1 MGRVTLVGSLLAK
14 PGSEYVFEKKCEV
27 ADRCPVAVPCQ
38 NLTVGR
44 RYKVTGLRPAKH
56 NVCTE
61 HEGGVQAV
69 EVEEQPLRA
78 NVLEARLRGTLIRW
92 KPVSCNFRGCP
103 NWAHCFQNG
112 LETDREYVV
121 KETGALVTCPA
132 GYTLRD
138 VGLAD
143 VANAAPTR

>member
-1 MGRVTLVGSLLAK
+1 MGRVTLVGSLLAQ
-14 PGSEYVFEKKCEV
+14 PGAEYVFEKRCEV
-27 ADRCPVAVPCQ
+27 ADRCPVAAPCQ

-44 RYKVTGLRPAKH
+44 RYKVLSLRPAKH

-61 HEGGVQAV
+61 HEGGVRAV

-78 NVLEARLRGTLIRW
+78 NVLESRLRGTLIRW

-103 NWAHCFQNG
+103 NWANCFQNG
-112 LETDREYVV
+112 LETDKEYVV
-121 KETGALVTCPA
+121 KQTGALVTCPA

-143 VANAAPTR
+143 V